1 MAKKARKPDLR
12 DDMWAKRPG
21 TSIDNSVYDEEIK
34 RDAPRTPGIEKPGFR
49 PQAEGQ
55 TTHQ

>member
-1 MAKKARKPDLR
+1 MAKKAKKPDLR
-12 DDMWAKRPG
+12 DGMWASRPG
-21 TSIDNSVYDEEIK
+21 TSIDNSVYDADIK
-34 RDAPRTPGIEKPGFR
+34 RNPPGTPGIEKPGFR

>member
-1 MAKKARKPDLR
+1 MAKSAKKTDLR
-12 DDMWAKRPG
+12 DGMWTKRPG
-21 TSIDNSVYDEEIK
+21 TSIDNSVYDDEIK
-34 RDAPRTPGIEKPGFR
+34 RDAPRTPGIERPGFR

>member
-1 MAKKARKPDLR
+1 MAKNAKKPDLR
-12 DDMWAKRPG
+12 DGMWSKRPG
-21 TSIDNSVYDEEIK
+21 TSIDNSVYDADIRRSE
-34 RDAPRTPGIEKPGFR
+34 PRTPGIEKPGFK

>member
-1 MAKKARKPDLR
+1 MAKKDKKPDLR
-12 DDMWAKRPG
+12 DGMWANRPG
-21 TSIDNSVYDEEIK
+21 TSIDNSVYDEAIQRRE
-34 RDAPRTPGIEKPGFR
+34 PSTPGIEKPGFR

>member
-1 MAKKARKPDLR
+1 MAKSAKKPDLR
-12 DDMWAKRPG
+12 DNMWAKRPG
-21 TSIDNSVYDEEIK
+21 TSIDNSVYDAEIK
-34 RDAPRTPGIEKPGFR
+34 RGEPRTPGIEKPGFR

>member
-1 MAKKARKPDLR
+1 MAKKAQKPDMR
-12 DDMWAKRPG
+12 NGMWEKRPG
-21 TSIDNSVYDEEIK
+21 TNIDNSMYDEDTM
-34 RDAPRTPGIEKPGFR
+34 RRAPSSPGIEKPGFK

>member
-1 MAKKARKPDLR
+1 MAKKAKKPDLR
-12 DDMWAKRPG
+12 DGMWSLRPG
-21 TSIDNSVYDEEIK
+21 TSVDNSVYDAEIR
-34 RDAPRTPGIEKPGFR
+34 RDQPRNPGIEKPGFK